1 MKATVDIPDELYR
14 QVKAKS
20 ALEGRPVREVA
31 VELFEGYV
39 GRGGQAGSPPPAK
52 RAGVVLLADGKP
64 APSWFGLA
72 RKHMRKTKDHDMETE
87 RESIERGWAHEV
99 SESEAVLGKA
109 KKR

>member
-31 VELFEGYV
+31 VELFRGYV
-39 GRGGQAGSPPPAK
+39 GRGGQASPPPAK
-52 RAGVVLLADGKP
+52 RAGVVLLDGKP

-72 RKHMRKTKDHDMETE
+72 RKHIRKTEDHDMDTE
-87 RESIERGWAHEV
+87 RESIERGWAQEV
-99 SESEAVLGKA
+99 AESEAALRKP
-109 KKR
+109 KRR